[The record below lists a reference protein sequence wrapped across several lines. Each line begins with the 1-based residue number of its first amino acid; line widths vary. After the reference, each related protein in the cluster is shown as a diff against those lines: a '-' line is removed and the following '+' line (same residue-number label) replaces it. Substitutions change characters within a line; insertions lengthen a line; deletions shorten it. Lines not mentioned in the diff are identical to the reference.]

1 MSRGSDVKSLTGT
14 GIFLTMYSHTTSMLY
29 LSCADMGMMGAP
41 SATVPAANTSGVQ
54 SEKSDPNQPKERQPN

>member
-14 GIFLTMYSHTTSMLY
+14 GIFLTMYSQTTSMLY

-41 SATVPAANTSGVQ
+41 SATVPAANTVR
-54 SEKSDPNQPKERQPN
+54 EE

>member
-41 SATVPAANTSGVQ
+41 SATVPVG
-54 SEKSDPNQPKERQPN
+54 KPPGKL